1 MVRCRGGG
9 GKHKKRLEKKLLI
22 LEKLLNINS
31 C

>member
-1 MVRCRGGG
+1 MVRCRGG